1 MDRVCASHTEF
12 TDETCMMQIPEVVRS
27 PSGVLTCMCTL
38 AQEPARYASPPAA
51 ALWGVLPD
59 LTKAQ
64 RREKVC
70 QWQVCLTLATEL
82 FKESE
87 VSGGVHAK
95 MLRSPLSQLSHLR
108 WP

>member
-27 PSGVLTCMCTL
+27 PSGVLTL
-38 AQEPARYASPPAA
+38 AQEPARYASSPAA
-51 ALWGVLPD
+51 ALLGVLPD

-64 RREKVC
+64 PRERVR

-87 VSGGVHAK
+87 VSGGVDA
-95 MLRSPLSQLSHLR
+95 
-108 WP
+108 